1 VPLWQP
7 RILWEPVDVSREAS
21 RAQEP
26 ICGPVA
32 DMAAV
37 AGTSA
42 PRAAADLV
50 RGVSELQALP
60 EVAWKVRNI
69 AADPKGTATEL
80 AEVIKSDPA
89 LATKLL
95 KLANSAFYGLPSQVS
110 SVHRAIVLLGFKT
123 VQNLALAG
131 SLCGIFRG
139 TRISPT
145 FTGYDLWKHCLAV
158 GVAARKI
165 AKLVNA
171 LNPEEAFLAGVTHDV
186 GMLAVRDAK
195 PDKLASAIAKAQKGM
210 TFLEAEQAELG
221 TDHTEVG
228 SALTSVWR
236 FPDDLRLVCRH
247 HHAPGEARGKAALL
261 IHAVHLADWLCGQK
275 RIGFYLT
282 QPEGPACGESLQV
295 LGLEESVLDDIGET
309 LDDDIAEAERVFS

>member
-1 VPLWQP
+1 M
-7 RILWEPVDVSREAS
+7 SREAIS
-21 RAQEP
+21 GQEP
-26 ICGPVA
+26 VCGPVA
-32 DMAAV
+32 DVAA

-42 PRAAADLV
+42 PKAAADLV

-60 EVAWKVRNI
+60 EVAWKVRSI
-69 AADPKGTATEL
+69 AGDPKGTASQL

-89 LATKLL
+89 LSSKLL

-110 SVHRAIVLLGFKT
+110 NIQRAIVLLGFKT
-123 VQNLALAG
+123 VQSLALAG
-131 SLCGIFRG
+131 SLCGVFGG

-145 FTGYDLWKHCLAV
+145 FSGYDLWKHCLGV

-165 AKLVNA
+165 ASLVDG

-195 PDKLASAIAKAQKGM
+195 PDRLAAAIARALEGM
-210 TFLEAEQAELG
+210 GFLEAERAELG

-228 SALTSVWR
+228 LALTTVWR

-247 HHAPGEARGKAALL
+247 HHAPGEAKGKIAPL
-261 IHAVHLADWLCGQK
+261 IHAVHLADWLCGQQ
-275 RIGFYLT
+275 RVGFYLT
-282 QPEGPACGESLQV
+282 QAEGPVCGESLRV
-295 LGLEESVLDDIGET
+295 LGLEESALDDIARA
-309 LDDDIAEAERVFS
+309 LADDIREAEHVFS